1 MNEHPTAS
9 ATYYLDSTH
18 LQNLEQL
25 SDEEFWDY
33 ARQRAQQAPAAQPA
47 EYLEC
52 ALSKGYCLIPLAALN
67 EVVLPPHRFA
77 MLPATPEWMPGVVA
91 WRGEV
96 IAVIDLSMH
105 LSGHTVDLSNSI
117 LLIAHHAGIPLGL
130 LVPAIGQ
137 TTSIEQDMRVSLTV
151 EEPKA
156 NVELAPPWYLPTR
169 ARYVKGAQREAIIL
183 DVPLLLAEA
192 VQHIET
198 AASNG

>member
-1 MNEHPTAS
+1 MNEHPA
-9 ATYYLDSTH
+9 AGPTYYLDTTH

-33 ARQRAQQAPAAQPA
+33 ARQRAQQMPAAQPE

-52 ALSKGYCLIPLAALN
+52 TLSKGCCLIPLAALN
-67 EVVLPPHRFA
+67 EVVLPPHRLA
-77 MLPATPEWMPGVVA
+77 MLPATPEWMPGVAA

-105 LSGHTVDLSNSI
+105 LSGHTLDLSNGI

-137 TTSIEQDMRVSLTV
+137 TTSIQQDMHVSLAV
-151 EEPKA
+151 EDPKA
-156 NVELAPPWYLPTR
+156 TVDLASPWYLPTR
-169 ARYVKGAQREAIIL
+169 ALYVKGIQREAIIL
-183 DVPLLLAEA
+183 DVPLLLADA

>member
-9 ATYYLDSTH
+9 ETYYLDTTH

-25 SDEEFWDY
+25 PDEEFWDY
-33 ARQRAQQAPAAQPA
+33 ARQRAQQVPAAQPE

-52 ALSKGYCLIPLAALN
+52 ALSKGCCLIPLAALK
-67 EVVLPPHRFA
+67 EVVLPPHRLA

-105 LSGHTVDLSNSI
+105 LSGHTLDLSNGI
-117 LLIAHHAGIPLGL
+117 LLIAQHAGIPLGL

-137 TTSIEQDMRVSLTV
+137 TTSIQQDMHVSPAA
-151 EEPKA
+151 EDPKA
-156 NVELAPPWYLPTR
+156 TVDLASSWYIPTR
-169 ARYVKGAQREAIIL
+169 ARYVKGVQREAIIL
-183 DVPLLLAEA
+183 DVPLLLADA